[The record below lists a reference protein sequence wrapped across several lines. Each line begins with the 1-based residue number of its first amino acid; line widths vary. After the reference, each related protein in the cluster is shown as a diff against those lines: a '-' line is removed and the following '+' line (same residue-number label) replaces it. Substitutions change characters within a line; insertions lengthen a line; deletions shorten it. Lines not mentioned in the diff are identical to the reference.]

1 MSKNN
6 KSHDIDF
13 SLSWLFA
20 ETDFLISLQLIL
32 FLLY

>member
-1 MSKNN
+1 MDNNN

-20 ETDFLISLQLIL
+20 ETDFFNKSSVN
-32 FLLY
+32 FF